1 MPSPLHEAIVGLFR
15 ERPAL
20 APELLRDAL
29 GVELPGYDEL
39 RLESAELGDVVAP
52 EYRADVV
59 IVLALASGR
68 AVLAIAIEVQLGIDA
83 RKRFTWPVYA
93 TSLRARHG
101 CEAAVLVV
109 TPEEAVARWCDA
121 PIAIGPAGSV
131 VRPIVLGPSRVP
143 VVTDERAARAEP
155 ELAVLSAIAHAT
167 DATEVALAIAT
178 ATLGAARDLDE
189 ERARLY
195 ADLVLSRLGAAARA
209 ALEELMSAGKYE
221 YQSDFAKKYVA
232 LGRAE
237 GVVEG
242 RAEGVA
248 EGRAEAILLLLE
260 ARGVVLGEP
269 MRERL
274 RACRDVAVLD
284 RWLLRAANATREEDV
299 FG

>member
-15 ERPAL
+15 ERPGL

-39 RLESAELGDVVAP
+39 RLESAELGDVVP
-52 EYRADVV
+52 PQYRADVV
-59 IVLALASGR
+59 IVLALAGGR
-68 AVLAIAIEVQLGIDA
+68 AVLAIAIEVQLGIDP

-101 CEAAVLVV
+101 CASAVLVV
-109 TPEEAVARWCDA
+109 TPDEAVARWCDA

-167 DATEVALAIAT
+167 DATEVAVAVAM
-178 ATLGAARDLDE
+178 ATLGAAHDLDE

-237 GVVEG
+237 GVAEGDAHG
-242 RAEGVA
+242 RAA
-248 EGRAEAILLLLE
+248 AILLLLE
-260 ARGVVLGEP
+260 ARRVAVSEP
-269 MRERL
+269 MRARL
-274 RACRDVAVLD
+274 RACRDVALLD
-284 RWLLRAANATREEDV
+284 AWLLRAANASREEDV

>member
-1 MPSPLHEAIVGLFR
+1 M
-15 ERPAL
+15 
-20 APELLRDAL
+20 RDAL

-39 RLESAELGDVVAP
+39 RLESAELGDVVP
-52 EYRADVV
+52 PQYRADVV
-59 IVLALASGR
+59 IVLALAGGR
-68 AVLAIAIEVQLGIDA
+68 AVLAIAIEVQLGIDP

-101 CEAAVLVV
+101 CASAVLVV
-109 TPEEAVARWCDA
+109 TPDEAVARWCDA

-167 DATEVALAIAT
+167 DATEVAVAVAM
-178 ATLGAARDLDE
+178 ATLGAAHDLDE

-237 GVVEG
+237 GVAEG
-242 RAEGVA
+242 RAEGDA
-248 EGRAEAILLLLE
+248 HGRAAAILLLLE
-260 ARGVVLGEP
+260 ARGVAVSEP
-269 MRERL
+269 MRARL
-274 RACRDVAVLD
+274 RACRDVALLD
-284 RWLLRAANATREEDV
+284 AWLLRAANASREEDV